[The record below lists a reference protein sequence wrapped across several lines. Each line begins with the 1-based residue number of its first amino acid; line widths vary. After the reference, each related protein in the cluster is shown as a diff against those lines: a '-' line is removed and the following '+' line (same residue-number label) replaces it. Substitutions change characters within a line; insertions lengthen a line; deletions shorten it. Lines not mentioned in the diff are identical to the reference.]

1 MGEDDDFRQRM
12 RDQLLDVKASD
23 FRAFGDAL
31 SALNQVGHIVV
42 LGGEAAIDDA
52 NQQLTP
58 PLVTIK
64 AL

>member
-1 MGEDDDFRQRM
+1 M

-42 LGGEAAIDDA
+42 LGGEAAINDA